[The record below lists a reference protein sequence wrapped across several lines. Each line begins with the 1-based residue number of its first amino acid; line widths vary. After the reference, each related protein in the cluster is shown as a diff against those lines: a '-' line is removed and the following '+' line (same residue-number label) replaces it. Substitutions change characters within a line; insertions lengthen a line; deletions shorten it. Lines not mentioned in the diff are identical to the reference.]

1 MVADTLDGAVRT
13 FAFGLPEAWE
23 DHPWGDTVAKVRKKV
38 FVFLGEDEPTD
49 GGCWLGVKL
58 PQSKDLV
65 LALTFAKS
73 MGSGLD
79 RGGWV
84 GIQAPPDTPLEMLLT
99 WVEES
104 YRAVA
109 PKTLVAELDAR
120 QKTEGT

>member
-1 MVADTLDGAVRT
+1 MPEPLFDAVRT
-13 FAFGLPEAWE
+13 FALALPEAWE
-23 DHPWGDTVAKVRKKV
+23 DHPWGDTVAKVGKKI
-38 FVFLGEDEPTD
+38 FVFLGDEAPAD

-58 PQSKDLV
+58 PESKELV
-65 LALTFAKS
+65 LALSFAKS
-73 MGSGLD
+73 MGYGLD

-120 QKTEGT
+120 QEPEGT

>member
-1 MVADTLDGAVRT
+1 MPEPLFDAVRT
-13 FAFGLPEAWE
+13 FALALPEAWE
-23 DHPWGDTVAKVRKKV
+23 DHPWGDTVAKVGKKI
-38 FVFLGEDEPTD
+38 FVFLGDDAPAD

-58 PQSKDLV
+58 PESKELV
-65 LALTFAKS
+65 LALSFAKS
-73 MGSGLD
+73 MGYGLD

-120 QKTEGT
+120 QEPEGT

>member
-1 MVADTLDGAVRT
+1 MPEPLFDAVRT
-13 FAFGLPEAWE
+13 FALGLPDAWE
-23 DHPWGDTVAKVRKKV
+23 DHPWAETVAKVRKKV
-38 FVFLGEDEPTD
+38 FVFFGQEQPAA

-58 PQSKDLV
+58 PESKELV
-65 LALTFAKS
+65 LALTFAKP
-73 MGSGLD
+73 MGYGLD

-84 GIQAPPDTPLEMLLT
+84 GIQAPPDTPLEMLLA

-120 QKTEGT
+120 QKAQGT

>member
-1 MVADTLDGAVRT
+1 MPEPLFDAVRT
-13 FAFGLPEAWE
+13 FALALPEAWE
-23 DHPWGDTVAKVRKKV
+23 DHPWGDTVAKVGKKI
-38 FVFLGEDEPTD
+38 FVFLGDEAPAD

-58 PQSKDLV
+58 PESKELV
-65 LALTFAKS
+65 LALSFAKS
-73 MGSGLD
+73 MGYGLD

-109 PKTLVAELDAR
+109 PKTLVAELDSR
-120 QKTEGT
+120 QEAEGT